1 MSAQEKKS
9 VMTAFKS
16 DIEALPAVINCI
28 RNIRVGL
35 NVNAD
40 EVCDICLESVFDT
53 LDDVR
58 AYSVH
63 PAHRAVAGRL
73 APYIEVCSCVDYEI

>member
-1 MSAQEKKS
+1 
-9 VMTAFKS
+9 MTAFKS

-40 EVCDICLESVFDT
+40 EVCDICLESV
-53 LDDVR
+53 LI
-58 AYSVH
+58 H
-63 PAHRAVAGRL
+63 
-73 APYIEVCSCVDYEI
+73 